1 MNTPSHDPRQLN
13 AFVDGELDLAAQLE
27 LEARLKEDA
36 ALRAQVERLR
46 SLRDAVRGRADYHA
60 APDALRQRIGALVA
74 AQTAAQGTARAPA
87 DSSARSPASDTAS
100 GLQAVLARWFAWR
113 PLVPALGLAAAAIF
127 ATNLVLLPAR
137 EDSRIEQEVIASH
150 VRATLTQRMIDVE
163 SSDHHTVKPWL
174 SSRLDF
180 SPPVYEP
187 ADRASALLG
196 GRVDYIDGRAV
207 ATMVYRHQGHI
218 VESYVW
224 PASKAQAPVKFAE
237 ERGFHLAHWSRG
249 GMAHWVISDLNP
261 VEFSALVG
269 ELSASD

>member
-1 MNTPSHDPRQLN
+1 MNTTSTDIRQLN

-27 LEARLKEDA
+27 LEERLKEDA

-46 SLRDAVRGRADYHA
+46 SLREAVRSRAEYHA
-60 APDALRQRIGALVA
+60 APEALRRRIAAMAA
-74 AQTAAQGTARAPA
+74 AQTADHRPA
-87 DSSARSPASDTAS
+87 AAAWRPAAAEPAS
-100 GLQAVLARWFAWR
+100 GVKAVLERWFAWR

-127 ATNLVLLPAR
+127 ATNLLLLPAR
-137 EDSRIEQEVIASH
+137 QDERIEQEVIASH
-150 VRATLTQRMIDVE
+150 VRATLAQRMIDVE

-187 ADRASALLG
+187 SDSASALLG
-196 GRVDYIDGRAV
+196 GRVDYVDGRAV
-207 ATMVYRHQGHI
+207 AALVYRHKGHV

-224 PASKAQAPVKFAE
+224 PASQSQAAVKFAE
-237 ERGFHLAHWSRG
+237 EKGFHIAHWARG

-261 VEFSALVG
+261 TEFSTLVAQ
-269 ELSASD
+269 LSSSD

>member
-1 MNTPSHDPRQLN
+1 MNTPTTDIRQLN

-46 SLRDAVRGRADYHA
+46 SLREAVRSRADYHA
-60 APDALRQRIGALVA
+60 APDALRRRIGAMVA
-74 AQTAAQGTARAPA
+74 AQSGEPASAAARPAAVAPA
-87 DSSARSPASDTAS
+87 S
-100 GLQAVLARWFAWR
+100 GVKAVLERWFAWR

-127 ATNLVLLPAR
+127 ATNLLLLPAR
-137 EDSRIEQEVIASH
+137 QDERIEQEVIASH
-150 VRATLTQRMIDVE
+150 VRATLAQRMIDVE

-187 ADRASALLG
+187 ADGGSALLG
-196 GRVDYIDGRAV
+196 GRVDYVDGRAV
-207 ATMVYRHQGHI
+207 AALVYRHKGHV

-224 PASKAQAPVKFAE
+224 PASQSQTAAKFSE
-237 ERGFHLAHWSRG
+237 EKGFHLAHWSRG

-261 VEFSALVG
+261 VEFSALVAQ
-269 ELSASD
+269 LSSSD

>member
-1 MNTPSHDPRQLN
+1 MNTPYDPRQLN

-46 SLRDAVRGRADYHA
+46 SLRDAVRSRAEYHA

-74 AQTAAQGTARAPA
+74 AQTAAQSTPPTPA
-87 DSSARSPASDTAS
+87 GSSARSHPAEAAP

-113 PLVPALGLAAAAIF
+113 PLVPALGLAAAVIF

-137 EDSRIEQEVIASH
+137 EEGRIEQEVIASH
-150 VRATLTQRMIDVE
+150 VRATLAQRMIDVE

-196 GRVDYIDGRAV
+196 GRVDYIDGRPV
-207 ATMVYRHQGHI
+207 ATLVYRHQGHV

-224 PASKAQAPVKFAE
+224 PSPQTQSAVRQDEA
-237 ERGFHLAHWSRG
+237 RGFHLAHWSRG
-249 GMAHWVISDLNP
+249 GMTHWVISDLNAT
-261 VEFSALVG
+261 EFSSLVAQ
-269 ELSASD
+269 LSASD

>member
-1 MNTPSHDPRQLN
+1 MNTPAYDPRQLN

-27 LEARLKEDA
+27 LEARLKEDT

-46 SLRDAVRGRADYHA
+46 SLREAVRGRTDYHA
-60 APDALRQRIGALVA
+60 APDALRKRIGALVA
-74 AQTAAQGTARAPA
+74 AQAAAEP
-87 DSSARSPASDTAS
+87 SARSPASDTAP
-100 GLQAVLARWFAWR
+100 GLKAVLARWFAWR
-113 PLVPALGLAAAAIF
+113 PLVPALGLAAGVII

-150 VRATLTQRMIDVE
+150 VRATLAQRMIDVE

-196 GRVDYIDGRAV
+196 GRVDYIGGRAV

-224 PASKAQAPVKFAE
+224 PATKAQAPAQFAE

-269 ELSASD
+269 QLSASD

>member
-1 MNTPSHDPRQLN
+1 MNTPPTDVRQLN

-36 ALRAQVERLR
+36 ALRSQVERLR
-46 SLRDAVRGRADYHA
+46 SLREAVRSRADYHA
-60 APDALRQRIGALVA
+60 APDALRRRIGAMVA
-74 AQTAAQGTARAPA
+74 AQTAERVSA
-87 DSSARSPASDTAS
+87 DASARPAVVEPAS
-100 GLQAVLARWFAWR
+100 GVKAVLERWFAWR
-113 PLVPALGLAAAAIF
+113 PLVPALGLAAAVIF

-137 EDSRIEQEVIASH
+137 QDERIEQEVIASH
-150 VRATLTQRMIDVE
+150 VRATLAQRMIDVE

-196 GRVDYIDGRAV
+196 GRVDYIDGRPV
-207 ATMVYRHQGHI
+207 ATLVYRHQGHV

-224 PASKAQAPVKFAE
+224 PSSQTRAAVKQDEA
-237 ERGFHLAHWSRG
+237 RGFHLAHWSRG
-249 GMAHWVISDLNP
+249 GMAHWVISDLNAA
-261 VEFSALVG
+261 EFSGLVK
-269 ELSASD
+269 ELSNSD

>member
-1 MNTPSHDPRQLN
+1 MNTPPTDIRQLN

-27 LEARLKEDA
+27 FEARLKEDT

-46 SLRDAVRGRADYHA
+46 NLREAVRSRADYHT
-60 APDALRQRIGALVA
+60 APDALRRRIGAMVA
-74 AQTAAQGTARAPA
+74 AQTAEHAPTAA
-87 DSSARSPASDTAS
+87 ARPTTAEPPS
-100 GLQAVLARWFAWR
+100 GVKAVLERWFAWR
-113 PLVPALGLAAAAIF
+113 PLVPALGLAAAVIF

-137 EDSRIEQEVIASH
+137 QDERIEQEVIASH
-150 VRATLTQRMIDVE
+150 VRATLAQRMIDVE

-187 ADRASALLG
+187 ADSGSALLG
-196 GRVDYIDGRAV
+196 GRVDYVDGRAV
-207 ATMVYRHQGHI
+207 AALVYRHKGHV

-224 PASKAQAPVKFAE
+224 PASKSQAPVKFAE
-237 ERGFHLAHWSRG
+237 EKGFHLAHWARG

-261 VEFSALVG
+261 AEFSALVG
-269 ELSASD
+269 QLSGSD

>member
-1 MNTPSHDPRQLN
+1 MNTPTFDSRQLN

-27 LEARLKEDA
+27 LEARLADDA

-46 SLRDAVRGRADYHA
+46 SLREAVRSRADYHA
-60 APDALRQRIGALVA
+60 APDALRQRIAALAA
-74 AQTAAQGTARAPA
+74 AQTSAQRAPA
-87 DSSARSPASDTAS
+87 SPARPAAAEPAS
-100 GLQAVLARWFAWR
+100 GIKAALERWFAWR
-113 PLVPALGLAAAAIF
+113 PLVPALGLAAAAVF
-127 ATNLVLLPAR
+127 ATNMVLLPAR
-137 EDSRIEQEVIASH
+137 QDERIEQDVIASH
-150 VRATLTQRMIDVE
+150 VRATLAQRMIDVQ

-187 ADRASALLG
+187 ADRESALLG
-196 GRVDYIDGRAV
+196 GRVDYVDGRAV
-207 ATMVYRHQGHI
+207 AALVYRHKNHV

-224 PASKAQAPVKFAE
+224 PASQAPAPVKFAE

-261 VEFSALVG
+261 QEFQQLVG
-269 ELSASD
+269 QLSSSD